1 MTENSDVFKG
11 SQLETRSDR
20 LVSNTPFFCGCQD
33 QHRNFAEE
41 KWWTIGSEQ
50 SSQIEVSYSSQT
62 YRYRHMH

>member
-1 MTENSDVFKG
+1 VW
-11 SQLETRSDR
+11 
-20 LVSNTPFFCGCQD
+20 NTPFFCGCQD